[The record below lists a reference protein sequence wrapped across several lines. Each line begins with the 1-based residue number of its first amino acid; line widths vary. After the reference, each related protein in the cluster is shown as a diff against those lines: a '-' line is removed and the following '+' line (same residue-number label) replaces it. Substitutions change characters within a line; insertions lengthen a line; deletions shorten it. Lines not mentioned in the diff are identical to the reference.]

1 MTMGRSSNPQAVGV
15 KRISSENLQRIMT
28 ESSEEAMKLLVQEAD
43 RLGKELG
50 RNGLTTSQIR
60 NIFGEV
66 RSIEQ
71 EVLPTDQQLSLDVQ
85 RRLLMLKP
93 KMAYQVGRFSNNQAL
108 QELVETLSDAI
119 GLIGNDKNRFQTF
132 VNLFEAILAYH
143 RRYGGKTN
151 ESGRYQ
157 A

>member
-1 MTMGRSSNPQAVGV
+1 MTMGRSSNPQAAGV
-15 KRISSENLQRIMT
+15 KRISPEHLQRIMT

-50 RNGLTTSQIR
+50 QNGLTTSQIR

-71 EVLPTDQQLSLDVQ
+71 DVPPTAQQLSLAVQ

-119 GLIGNDKNRFQTF
+119 GLIGNDKDRFQTF

-151 ESGRYQ
+151 
-157 A
+157 

>member
-1 MTMGRSSNPQAVGV
+1 MTTNRSSYSQDREVQP
-15 KRISSENLQRIMT
+15 ISPENLQRIM
-28 ESSEEAMKLLVQEAD
+28 EPSEEAMKLLVEEAD
-43 RLGKELG
+43 RLGEELF
-50 RNGLTTSQIR
+50 RNDLTTSQIR

-71 EVLPTDQQLSLDVQ
+71 DVLPTDQQLSLDVQ

-93 KMAYQVGRFSNNQAL
+93 KMAYQVGRFSNNGAL
-108 QELVETLSDAI
+108 RALVETLSEAI
-119 GLIGNDKNRFQTF
+119 DLIGNDKNRFQTF

-151 ESGRYQ
+151 
-157 A
+157 

>member
-1 MTMGRSSNPQAVGV
+1 MTMGRSSNPQAARVQ
-15 KRISSENLQRIMT
+15 RISPENLQRIMT
-28 ESSEEAMKLLVQEAD
+28 ESSEEAVKLLVEEAD
-43 RLGKELG
+43 RLGEELV

-71 EVLPTDQQLSLDVQ
+71 DVSPTDQQLSLDVQ

-108 QELVETLSDAI
+108 RELVETLSEAI
-119 GLIGNDKNRFQTF
+119 DWIGNDKNRFQTF

-151 ESGRYQ
+151 
-157 A
+157 

>member
-151 ESGRYQ
+151 
-157 A
+157 

>member
-1 MTMGRSSNPQAVGV
+1 
-15 KRISSENLQRIMT
+15 MT

-151 ESGRYQ
+151 
-157 A
+157 

>member
-1 MTMGRSSNPQAVGV
+1 MTTGRSSNPQAAGV
-15 KRISSENLQRIMT
+15 KRISPEDLRRIMT

-71 EVLPTDQQLSLDVQ
+71 DVLPTDQQLPLDVQ

-151 ESGRYQ
+151 
-157 A
+157 

>member
-1 MTMGRSSNPQAVGV
+1 MGRSSNPQAAGV
-15 KRISSENLQRIMT
+15 KRISPENLRRIMT

-71 EVLPTDQQLSLDVQ
+71 DVLPTDQQLSLDVQ

-151 ESGRYQ
+151 
-157 A
+157 

>member
-1 MTMGRSSNPQAVGV
+1 MGRSSNPQAVGV

-151 ESGRYQ
+151 
-157 A
+157 

>member
-1 MTMGRSSNPQAVGV
+1 MTMGRSSNPQAAQVQ
-15 KRISSENLQRIMT
+15 RISPENLQRIMT
-28 ESSEEAMKLLVQEAD
+28 ESSEEAMKLLVEEAD
-43 RLGKELG
+43 RLGKELV

-71 EVLPTDQQLSLDVQ
+71 DVLPTDQQLSLDVQ

-151 ESGRYQ
+151 
-157 A
+157 

>member
-1 MTMGRSSNPQAVGV
+1 MTMGRSSNPQAARVQ
-15 KRISSENLQRIMT
+15 RISPENLQRIMT
-28 ESSEEAMKLLVQEAD
+28 ESSEEAVKLLVEEAD
-43 RLGKELG
+43 RLGEELV

-71 EVLPTDQQLSLDVQ
+71 DVSPTDQQLSLDVQ

-108 QELVETLSDAI
+108 RELVETLSDAI
-119 GLIGNDKNRFQTF
+119 DWIGNDKNRFQTF

-151 ESGRYQ
+151 
-157 A
+157 